1 MVQASTNTEGM
12 TAANGERAPAGMLVA
27 VRASGPV
34 AAMPPNSGHKT
45 LAMPSATSS
54 EFGSCL
60 VPDMPSETTAASSDS
75 MAPSMAMANAGPMS
89 ACNMVNENDSGAP
102 PGP

>member
-1 MVQASTNTEGM
+1 
-12 TAANGERAPAGMLVA
+12 MLVA
-27 VRASGPV
+27 VRASAPV

-45 LAMPSATSS
+45 LATPSATSS
-54 EFGSCL
+54 ALGSCL

-89 ACNMVNENDSGAP
+89 ACSRPNEKCIGAP
-102 PGP
+102 PGPAAVNGFIGSGGSGGMPRTSWP